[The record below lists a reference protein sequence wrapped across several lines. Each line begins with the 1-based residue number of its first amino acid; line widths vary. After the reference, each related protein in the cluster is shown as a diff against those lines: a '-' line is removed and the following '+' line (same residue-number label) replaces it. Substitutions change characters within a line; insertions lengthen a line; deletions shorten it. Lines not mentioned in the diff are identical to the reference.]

1 MLKCRQLSST
11 RLYANN
17 KLFFINAIIF
27 LYLSTSISVN
37 ETDLVV
43 FYEFINV
50 DNTGMLIR
58 LNVNDYIFGETHQY
72 LS

>member
-1 MLKCRQLSST
+1 MSST
-11 RLYANN
+11 KLNQTNHANN
-17 KLFFINAIIF
+17 KLFFMNSIIF

-37 ETDLVV
+37 KTDFVV

-58 LNVNDYIFGETHQY
+58 LNVNYYIFGETHQY